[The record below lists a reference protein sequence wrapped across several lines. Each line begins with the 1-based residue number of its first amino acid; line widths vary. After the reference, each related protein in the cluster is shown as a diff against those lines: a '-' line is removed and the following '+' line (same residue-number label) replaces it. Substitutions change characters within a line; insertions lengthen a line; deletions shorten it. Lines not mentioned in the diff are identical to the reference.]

1 MHLITSLNL
10 FLLILKDYTMQKA
23 SHFRLTI
30 KPIAGRFLKR
40 RATLFCLQLAIGVL
54 LLPPQA
60 LSQSGLNS
68 EPLALP
74 DAVSLALAQHPEMAV
89 FMHQRNVLNAR
100 VQQANI
106 LPRPTIG
113 VTIEDAMGTG
123 VHSNFGAAQ
132 STLSIG
138 WVLEQNALKGRIN
151 AAKSAVT
158 QVDFDIEIKALD
170 IAAYTATLFIDTL
183 ILEQRLQL
191 AKLAEQQAAEAL
203 TAITRRVQAGK
214 SLSIEQLQSEA
225 ELIRRALE
233 VEDFEH
239 ELEASRYKLVAQW
252 SGDPNTYALRGNLL
266 NVPVIQNLP
275 TQLAKLN
282 AHPALLSFA
291 NQQRIAQS
299 QIELARIEARPKWQV
314 SAGIRRYETS
324 DDFGLVAGISIP
336 FGNDGRSLGEVQV
349 IEAKQAEYQSQSE
362 VLKRALNTQLFVL
375 LQNMKHSK
383 HVIDT
388 LTERVIPLLEEASV
402 EASNAYDIGRIGYLQ
417 WTSIKQELLNTQAQ
431 LLDAYQAIHLQ
442 HIEIQRLT
450 GATLSN

>member
-10 FLLILKDYTMQKA
+10 FLPILKDYTMQKV
-23 SHFRLTI
+23 SHFRLNK
-30 KPIAGRFLKR
+30 KPIAGRFLRR
-40 RATLFCLQLAIGVL
+40 RARWFCLQLAIGVL
-54 LLPPQA
+54 LLPQQA
-60 LSQSGLNS
+60 LSQNAVSL
-68 EPLALP
+68 EPLSLSE
-74 DAVSLALAQHPEMAV
+74 AVSLALAQHPEMAV
-89 FMHQRNVLNAR
+89 FTHQRNALNAR
-100 VQQANI
+100 VLQANI

-113 VTIEDAMGTG
+113 FVVEDAMGTG
-123 VHSNFGAAQ
+123 VRSNFGAAQ

-138 WVLEQNALKGRIN
+138 WVLEQSAIESRVN
-151 AAKSAVT
+151 AASSALT
-158 QVDFDIEIKALD
+158 QVDFDTEIKALD
-170 IAAYTATLFIDTL
+170 IAAHTATLFIDAL
-183 ILEQRLQL
+183 ILDQRLQL
-191 AKLAEQQAAEAL
+191 AKLAEQQGNEAL
-203 TAITRRVQAGK
+203 IAITRRVEAGK

-233 VEDFEH
+233 VEDLEH
-239 ELEASRYKLVAQW
+239 ELEAGRYKLVAQW
-252 SGDPNTYALRGNLL
+252 GGGANKYALGGNLL

-282 AHPALLSFA
+282 EHPALLAFA

-336 FGNDGRSLGEVQV
+336 FGNDRRSLGDVQV
-349 IEAKQAEYQSQSE
+349 IEAKQAEYHSQSE
-362 VLKRALNTQLFVL
+362 VLTRTLNTQLFVL

-388 LTERVIPLLEEASV
+388 LTAQVIPLLEKASV

-417 WTSIKQELLNTQAQ
+417 WTSIKQELLSTQAQ